1 MRPPNGF
8 SIIVTLH
15 ILSFIQLL
23 PLHHE
28 LRNRKHGHR
37 RDGRIRQLV
46 DPSQV
51 AEHYTTG
58 IFGHELQH
66 GYEEFEVVT
75 SPFGPTVG

>member
-8 SIIVTLH
+8 SIIFNLH
-15 ILSFIQLL
+15 IFWFIQPL

-37 RDGRIRQLV
+37 GDGRIRQLV
-46 DPSQV
+46 DPPQI
-51 AEHYTTG
+51 AEHHPTG

-66 GYEEFEVVT
+66 GHEELEVVT
-75 SPFGPTVG
+75 SPSGSTVG